1 MTDRPVSPLLEF
13 DHDREAFISPSA
25 LITPRDDV
33 PRPCVL
39 TWFRDAADRAVEET
53 HGRRITQL
61 RWEDGPRPVYEI
73 NHEGRQVTLAPM
85 PVGAAPAAS
94 MLEELI
100 ALGCSS
106 FIACGGAGALRPDLT
121 LGHLVLVTSALRDE
135 GASHHYLPP
144 ARTLDSDPV
153 AIDVLRATLTDMG
166 LPFAEGRAWT
176 TDGIYRETPARI
188 AARVEEGCLTVDMEA
203 SAVAA
208 VARFRGVPLAQVLYG
223 GDDLTGE
230 VWDERGWQD
239 NHEVRDRLIRVAA
252 TAALRLEDATGQ
264 GR

>member
-1 MTDRPVSPLLEF
+1 M
-13 DHDREAFISPSA
+13 
-25 LITPRDDV
+25 
-33 PRPCVL
+33 
-39 TWFRDAADRAVEET
+39 
-53 HGRRITQL
+53 
-61 RWEDGPRPVYEI
+61 
-73 NHEGRQVTLAPM
+73 
-85 PVGAAPAAS
+85 
-94 MLEELI
+94 
-100 ALGCSS
+100 
-106 FIACGGAGALRPDLT
+106 
-121 LGHLVLVTSALRDE
+121 
-135 GASHHYLPP
+135 
-144 ARTLDSDPV
+144 
-153 AIDVLRATLTDMG
+153 RATLTDMG
-166 LPFAEGRAWT
+166 IPFAEGRAWT